1 MLLAG
6 CRTTTV
12 GPTPRS
18 LRHDEPHVQNEP
30 FALIKGY
37 APPGALYD
45 ALYAPSTG
53 FIFAVNNRIVNNA
66 ADRWNVSV
74 PVKPGKQTVSI
85 QVVRSNRYARGEV
98 VLDVVAFKDYGIRF
112 TTVYGGT
119 RRQHLLRY
127 VDYRDCDWCRC
138 EHPHPCR
145 RRWALKG
152 LGARHHRCIER
163 GAEQHLVKKIATRP

>member
-1 MLLAG
+1 MTNLMSLSRIFFAALAMLLAG

-18 LRHDEPHVQNEP
+18 LRHDEPNVQNEP

-98 VLDVVAFKDYGIRF
+98 VLDVVPFKDYGIRF
-112 TTVYGGT
+112 TTDMG
-119 RRQHLLRY
+119 
-127 VDYRDCDWCRC
+127 
-138 EHPHPCR
+138 
-145 RRWALKG
+145 
-152 LGARHHRCIER
+152 ER
-163 GAEQHLVKKIATRP
+163 GGNTFCDMWIIETATGTVASTHTRVGVGWH